1 MASKSDF
8 AHIGCSR
15 GGCCLV
21 GSTSQTPLSVLDAQC
36 RAAKMQKRL
45 IHSTSIN
52 QSAWPLGRD
61 ASPSST
67 TKERAAA
74 AEAEKASNPNQNTLP
89 PGERAITV
97 RDLQELKERGESIAM
112 LTAYD
117 YPSAL
122 GIRSGEIDICLVG
135 DSLTNV
141 ALGHRTT
148 HPLSLEAMIHHVQAV
163 VRGLRHPMLNQHG
176 ISPVPLLIA
185 DVPMGYAE
193 ISLEEG
199 SRAAVNLI
207 KQGGADGVKME
218 GGMELVPLV
227 ERLASF
233 GIPVMAH
240 IGLQPQRSSS
250 GSALNLAGR
259 MADEAFDLLQT
270 AIMMQ
275 EAGAFACLLECI
287 PARVGEEITKRLRIP
302 TIGIG
307 AGPKTDGQV
316 LVMDDVLGECN
327 SPLYILAGLDGAKK
341 DDVAPAPP
349 KSALNT
355 PGLPRFV
362 RNFVSPLTGGSS
374 VGSIRMAAV
383 RSYVD
388 AVKEGTFP
396 AEAESY
402 KMKKEEWAKFKDLLA
417 MHDRA
422 IEQELDASVFALN
435 QNEPGEQLRFT
446 ASPKDDNK

>member
-1 MASKSDF
+1 
-8 AHIGCSR
+8 
-15 GGCCLV
+15 
-21 GSTSQTPLSVLDAQC
+21 
-36 RAAKMQKRL
+36 QKRL
-45 IHSTSIN
+45 FHSTTIRK
-52 QSAWPLGRD
+52 SAWPLGRD

-74 AEAEKASNPNQNTLP
+74 EAEKAYSSNNVDKNSLP

-97 RDLQELKERGESIAM
+97 RDLQELKERRESIAM

-122 GIRSGEIDICLVG
+122 GIRSGAVDICLVG

-176 ISPVPLLIA
+176 VSPVPLLIA

-259 MADEAFDLLQT
+259 TADEAFELLQT

-287 PARVGEEITKRLRIP
+287 PARVGEEITKRLDIP

-327 SPLYILAGLDGAKK
+327 SPLYVLAGLEGANDGA
-341 DDVAPAPP
+341 APNVAPP

-388 AVKEGTFP
+388 AVKEGSFP

-402 KMKKEEWAKFKDLLA
+402 KMKKEEWAKFK
-417 MHDRA
+417 
-422 IEQELDASVFALN
+422 EL
-435 QNEPGEQLRFT
+435 
-446 ASPKDDNK
+446 